1 MPTNDFLDSLH
12 VAHNA
17 LCAFGPIG
25 STIIAFNV
33 LESLLQQLSRP
44 RSAAGNISSFIKLLT
59 PLAKSI
65 SCTLPP

>member
-1 MPTNDFLDSLH
+1 MHTNDFLDSLH

-25 STIIAFNV
+25 STVIAFNV

-44 RSAAGNISSFIKLLT
+44 RLLKETSLLSSNG
-59 PLAKSI
+59 
-65 SCTLPP
+65 